1 MSMHQGACG
10 GGGFR
15 WSRIGH
21 ERDRTGEISAALAG
35 PAIRH
40 NPWEY
45 WTLGHGT
52 VLDGTRISVFK
63 TVAIVRSAIPPPTK
77 LHAGNVFEVWR
88 PLMERA
94 RGHDCS
100 ALMAIPTAVRVG
112 RYRHVRPGWD

>member
-1 MSMHQGACG
+1 MCG
-10 GGGFR
+10 GGRG
-15 WSRIGH
+15 I
-21 ERDRTGEISAALAG
+21 RT
-35 PAIRH
+35 P
-40 NPWEY
+40 
-45 WTLGHGT
+45 
-52 VLDGTRISVFK
+52 GTREGPTVFK

>member
-77 LHAGNVFEVWR
+77 LHAANVFEVRR

-94 RGHDCS
+94 RWTRLFRADGDPH
-100 ALMAIPTAVRVG
+100 RG
-112 RYRHVRPGWD
+112 EGWSLPPRAARL